1 MQQNKFLIFDSS
13 PLALL
18 SASLTAQIADVDI
31 SVFSFHLGGGY
42 GWNLDTTDPWG
53 SDVLL
58 NSFSLLQDR
67 QQIMSVSMG

>member
-18 SASLTAQIADVDI
+18 SASLAQIADVDI

-42 GWNLDTTDPWG
+42 G
-53 SDVLL
+53 
-58 NSFSLLQDR
+58 
-67 QQIMSVSMG
+67 